1 MPDPKEPIISASFI
15 SHLRQASRVSC
26 PVPACGEQFPAID
39 DRIRDHF
46 ESRHRDYIEGKDINA
61 LIRDVK
67 RGRIPGAQVIE
78 PPGPTQVPSSTRDPG
93 GGLSGVLGTADEA
106 GSSANKRRKS
116 PVASPIKPSRARSSS
131 PPRRSRA
138 RPQQNTA
145 PHDPDFLRR
154 GPQQGKL
161 WNPEDDSSPSVSRTK
176 PSSSKPTKS
185 QATPRRSE
193 PPPEEDSE
201 ALRLIKQPE
210 TRPISQEQLVAEVKG
225 IYAGLMMVESKCI
238 EVDNAQSSQND
249 TKLNNEQWQ
258 ALIALHRTL
267 LHEHHD
273 FFLASQHP
281 SASQALKRL
290 ASKYAMPARMW
301 RHGIHSF
308 LELLRH
314 RLPGSLEHML
324 TFIYLAYSM
333 MALLYETVPAF
344 EDTWI
349 ECLGDLGRY
358 RMAIEDEDI
367 RDREVWTSVSRH
379 WYSKASD
386 KAPTT
391 GRLYHHLA
399 ILARPNAL
407 QQLFYYTKS
416 LCVPIPFGS
425 AKESI
430 MTLFEPILGGHLHGR
445 MIPIDVAFVRTHG
458 ILFSHKQS
466 ENFGPVVSEFL
477 GSLDNHIS
485 RITKRWM
492 EAGYYIAIANC
503 CALLSYGKEE
513 NVIMKSIHIQND
525 EKQDQS
531 ISFRADT
538 LRPSKDFEDAL
549 HLAMGTHEVVF
560 RRRDDANVLPYVHV
574 VMVFMFYLTRVP
586 NALQQLEHRFP
597 WKLLSLTLNK
607 LLDGCEDYNRIR
619 SDDFPRESNDP
630 PRPVPEDFALKGLL
644 FVDQYYPSDWFSN
657 DKIDDDEKYF
667 EMASMTD
674 IRKER
679 ILWLGYRIARS
690 GRGLTYD
697 HGSNRFGVFPQY
709 EKEIEEIS
717 RDADMMNISDDVEW
731 QTTPIPAPLQR
742 EPGDAMDIDEVP
754 TTTPIIK
761 TL

>member
-1 MPDPKEPIISASFI
+1 MKLEREDRGLGVFADQQAGGGNILSSSLVRSGRHGLCSIAVERDADISRDAAIVSRWWTSRAGAWI
-15 SHLRQASRVSC
+15 LR
-26 PVPACGEQFPAID
+26 
-39 DRIRDHF
+39 
-46 ESRHRDYIEGKDINA
+46 
-61 LIRDVK
+61 
-67 RGRIPGAQVIE
+67 RIPGAQGVE
-78 PPGPTQVPSSTRDPG
+78 PLSTRDPG
-93 GGLSGVLGTADEA
+93 GGRLAGVPGTADDA
-106 GSSANKRRKS
+106 GSSTFRRRKS
-116 PVASPIKPSRARSSS
+116 PTSSPLKQTRHQSASPL
-131 PPRRSRA
+131 RRSRA

-145 PHDPDFLRR
+145 THDPDFSRR
-154 GPQQGKL
+154 GLQQGKL
-161 WNPEDDSSPSVSRTK
+161 WDPEEDSSSSPNRIKLNPAQPSKAS
-176 PSSSKPTKS
+176 
-185 QATPRRSE
+185 ATPRGAKLL
-193 PPPEEDSE
+193 EEDSE
-201 ALRLIKQPE
+201 ALRMIKQPE

-281 SASQALKRL
+281 SASPALKRL

-416 LCVPIPFGS
+416 LCVPIPFSS

-430 MTLFEPILGGHLHGR
+430 MTLFDPILGVGSYQHNRL
-445 MIPIDVAFVRTHG
+445 IPIDVAFVKTHG
-458 ILFSHKQS
+458 LLFSQKQLD
-466 ENFGPVVSEFL
+466 NLRLVANEFL
-477 GSLDNHIS
+477 GSLDSHID
-485 RITKRWM
+485 RIAKRWM
-492 EAGYYIAIANC
+492 EGGYYIAIANC
-503 CALLSYGKEE
+503 CSLLSYGRED
-513 NVIMKSIHIQND
+513 NVIMRSINNQND
-525 EKQDQS
+525 ENQDQGMGPGTE
-531 ISFRADT
+531 ILTPA
-538 LRPSKDFEDAL
+538 KDFEDAL
-549 HLAMGTHEVVF
+549 YLTMGTHEVVF
-560 RRRDDANVLPYVHV
+560 RRRDDANVLPYIHV
-574 VMVFMFYLTRVP
+574 VLVFMFYLTRFP
-586 NALQQLEHRFP
+586 NALDQLEHLFP
-597 WKLLSLTLNK
+597 WKLLSLMLNA
-607 LLDGCEDYNRIR
+607 LLHSYNHYDRIH
-619 SDDFPRESNDP
+619 SDEFPRESNHP
-630 PRPVPEDFALKGLL
+630 PRPVPEDFALEGLI
-644 FVDQYYPSDWFSN
+644 FVDQYYPPDWFAN
-657 DKIDDDEKYF
+657 QKIDDDEKYF

-674 IRKER
+674 VRKER
-679 ILWLGYRIARS
+679 ILWLGYKIVQS
-690 GRGLTYD
+690 GRALTYD
-697 HGSNRFGVFPQY
+697 EGTNQFGVFPEY
-709 EKEIEEIS
+709 EKEINEIPK
-717 RDADMMNISDDVEW
+717 DANMMMNMLDIPDIGS
-731 QTTPIPAPLQR
+731 QTQVSASFR
-742 EPGDAMDIDEVP
+742 EGAEDAMDIDEAP
-754 TTTPIIK
+754 ATTPIVK
-761 TL
+761 LLQ

>member
-1 MPDPKEPIISASFI
+1 MADPKEPAISASFI
-15 SHLRQASRVSC
+15 SHLRQSSRITC
-26 PVPACGEQFPAID
+26 PMVGCEDQYPAID

-46 ESRHRDYIEGKDINA
+46 KSKHGEFIQGKDFSS

-67 RGRIPGAQVIE
+67 KGRIPGSRGVE
-78 PPGPTQVPSSTRDPG
+78 PLSIRDPG
-93 GGLSGVLGTADEA
+93 GGGSSGAQGMPDEA
-106 GSSANKRRKS
+106 GPSAYKRRNS
-116 PVASPIKPSRARSSS
+116 PGKQPRPQSNS

-138 RPQQNTA
+138 RP
-145 PHDPDFLRR
+145 DPDFTRR
-154 GPQQGKL
+154 APQQGKL
-161 WNPEDDSSPSVSRTK
+161 WHPEEDPSSSPYRTK
-176 PSSSKPTKS
+176 QSSSKPLKHTPAPKS
-185 QATPRRSE
+185 ADAY
-193 PPPEEDSE
+193 EEDSE

-238 EVDNAQSSQND
+238 EVDNAQSSNVE

-314 RLPGSLEHML
+314 RLPESLEHML

-407 QQLFYYTKS
+407 QQLFFYTKS

-430 MTLFEPILGGHLHGR
+430 MTLFDPILGIGNYHHNRL
-445 MIPIDVAFVRTHG
+445 IPIDVAFVKTHG
-458 ILFSHKQS
+458 ILFSHKKLDI
-466 ENFGPVVSEFL
+466 FRPVASEFL
-477 GSLDNHIS
+477 GALDNHIG
-485 RITKRWM
+485 RIAKRWM

-503 CALLSYGKEE
+503 CALLSYGKDD
-513 NVIMKSIHIQND
+513 NIIMRAIQSQGD
-525 EKQDQS
+525 EKQDS
-531 ISFRADT
+531 AAGSGADT
-538 LRPSKDFEDAL
+538 LNPSRDFEDAL
-549 HLAMGTHEVVF
+549 YLAMGTHEVVF
-560 RRRDDANVLPYVHV
+560 KRCDDANVLPYTHV
-574 VMVFMFYLTRVP
+574 IMVFIFYLIRFP
-586 NALQQLEHRFP
+586 NVMEHLEPQFP
-597 WKLLSLTLNK
+597 WKLLSILLNG
-607 LLDGCEDYNRIR
+607 LLATYNSYDRIR
-619 SDDFPRESNDP
+619 SAEFPRESNDP
-630 PRPVPEDFALKGLL
+630 PRPVPEDFALEGLL
-644 FVDQYYPSDWFSN
+644 FVDSYFPSDWFVN

-674 IRKER
+674 VRKER
-679 ILWLGYRIARS
+679 ILWLGYKIAQS

-697 HGSNRFGVFPQY
+697 EGTNTFGVFPQY
-709 EKEIEEIS
+709 EKEMDAIS
-717 RDADMMNISDDVEW
+717 RNANSMNISDE
-731 QTTPIPAPLQR
+731 A
-742 EPGDAMDIDEVP
+742 GDAMDIDEAP
-754 TTTPIIK
+754 ATTTR
-761 TL
+761 

>member
-1 MPDPKEPIISASFI
+1 MPGCEEAY
-15 SHLRQASRVSC
+15 
-26 PVPACGEQFPAID
+26 PAID

-46 ESRHRDYIEGKDINA
+46 RSKHGDIIQGKDGKDIA
-61 LIRDVK
+61 TLIRDVK
-67 RGRIPGAQVIE
+67 KGRIPRAQGVDS
-78 PPGPTQVPSSTRDPG
+78 SSTRDPG
-93 GGLSGVLGTADEA
+93 GGVQGMADEA
-106 GSSANKRRKS
+106 GPGYRRKS
-116 PVASPIKPSRARSSS
+116 PVNSSSNLNRPRSNS

-138 RPQQNTA
+138 RPPQNNA
-145 PHDPDFLRR
+145 PADPDFLPR

-161 WNPEDDSSPSVSRTK
+161 WNPEEDPTSSPYRAKQNAARPPRGSA
-176 PSSSKPTKS
+176 P
-185 QATPRRSE
+185 PRRVDA
-193 PPPEEDSE
+193 PEEDSE
-201 ALRLIKQPE
+201 TLRLIKQPE

-281 SASQALKRL
+281 SASTALKRL

-407 QQLFYYTKS
+407 QQLFFYAKS
-416 LCVPIPFGS
+416 LCVPVPFGS

-430 MTLFEPILGGHLHGR
+430 MTLFDPILAAGNYQHNRLS
-445 MIPIDVAFVRTHG
+445 PIDVAFVKTHG
-458 ILFSHKQS
+458 ILFSHKQL
-466 ENFGPVVSEFL
+466 ENFRPVVGEFL
-477 GSLDNHIS
+477 GALDNHIT
-485 RITKRWM
+485 RMAKRWM

-503 CALLSYGKEE
+503 CALLSYGKED
-513 NVIMKSIHIQND
+513 NVIMRAIQSQGD
-525 EKQDQS
+525 ETL
-531 ISFRADT
+531 DT
-538 LRPSKDFEDAL
+538 GMASGFDDVKPPRDFEDAL
-549 HLAMGTHEVVF
+549 LLTMGTHEVVF
-560 RRRDDANVLPYVHV
+560 QRWDDVNVLPYTHV
-574 VMVFMFYLTRVP
+574 VMVFMFHLIRLP
-586 NALQQLEHRFP
+586 NALQHVEHLFP
-597 WKLLSLTLNK
+597 WKLLSLMLNG
-607 LLDGCEDYNRIR
+607 LLETYDTYERIR
-619 SDDFPRESNDP
+619 SDEFPRESNDP
-630 PRPVPEDFALKGLL
+630 PRPVPEDFALQGLV
-644 FVDQYYPSDWFSN
+644 FVDHYFPSDWFAN

-667 EMASMTD
+667 EMASMTGV
-674 IRKER
+674 RKER
-679 ILWLGYRIARS
+679 ILWLGCRIAES
-690 GRGLTYD
+690 GKGLTYD
-697 HGSNRFGVFPQY
+697 EGTNTFGVLPQY
-709 EKEIEEIS
+709 EKDIDMIS
-717 RDADMMNISDDVEW
+717 RNAHHMNISD
-731 QTTPIPAPLQR
+731 TAA
-742 EPGDAMDIDEVP
+742 DAMDVDE
-754 TTTPIIK
+754 
-761 TL
+761 TLPSIAE